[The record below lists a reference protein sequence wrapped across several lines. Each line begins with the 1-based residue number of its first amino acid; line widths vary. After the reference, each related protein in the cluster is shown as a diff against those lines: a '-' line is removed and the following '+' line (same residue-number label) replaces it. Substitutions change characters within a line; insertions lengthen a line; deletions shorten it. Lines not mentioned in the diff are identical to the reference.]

1 MIYSVTLRLTIQFDI
16 ACTSPRAIDGI
27 MFMTA
32 SNPIAAPTEP
42 QSPSAAID
50 AVCAHLDPLD
60 TESISLAQSSG
71 RVLAEAV
78 RADRASP
85 ALDMSSMDGFAV
97 RVADLNGMAS
107 TTGLPVAT
115 GADSEASIGH
125 APVSMQPGHAVR
137 IVTGAPIPI
146 GADAVVRHEDV
157 RIANGRA
164 LLQIAAS
171 AVQPGAFIRRQGE
184 NALKGAEI
192 LQAGTLIG
200 AASIGALATFGAA
213 SVRVHRR
220 VRVAIITTGDELVT
234 TDQTPA
240 PWQIRDSNGSVLASL
255 LGARPWIEVVAHLH
269 ATDDADVLAAV
280 LATALESADAVILT
294 GGVSMGHH
302 DHVPQVVSRL
312 GAATVFH
319 RLPQRPGRPM
329 LAAVLPRT
337 GARAPRLILGL
348 PGNPVSVMVTAR
360 RLGIPM
366 LGKLAGLPHGQF
378 TAPRLHTDGDDGAQ
392 LGMWWF
398 RLVSERVSAEGE
410 RRLQLLP
417 TKSSGDIAAAAT
429 STGFVEVAPHQGA
442 AGPNPFYPWMH

>member
-1 MIYSVTLRLTIQFDI
+1 
-16 ACTSPRAIDGI
+16 
-27 MFMTA
+27 MTA

-50 AVCAHLDPLD
+50 AVCVHLDPLE
-60 TESISLAQSSG
+60 TESIALALSPG
-71 RVLAEAV
+71 RVLAEVV

-97 RVADLNGMAS
+97 RVADLNAMAS
-107 TTGLPVAT
+107 ATGLPIAN
-115 GADSEASIGH
+115 GIGSEASIGQ
-125 APVSMQPGHAVR
+125 APVSMRAGHTIR

-157 RIANGRA
+157 RVVNGHA
-164 LLQIAAS
+164 LLQIAAN
-171 AVQPGAFIRRQGE
+171 AVQPGAFIRREGE
-184 NALKGAEI
+184 NASKDAEI
-192 LQAGTLIG
+192 LQPGTLIG
-200 AASIGALATFGAA
+200 AAAIGALATFGAA
-213 SVRVHRR
+213 SIRVHRR
-220 VRVAIITTGDELVT
+220 VRVVIITTGDELVT
-234 TDQTPA
+234 TDHTPA

-255 LGARPWIEVVAHLH
+255 LGARPWIKVVAHLH
-269 ATDDADVLAAV
+269 AKDDADALAAT
-280 LATALESADAVILT
+280 LAAALESADAVILT

-302 DHVPQVVSRL
+302 DHVPQVVARL
-312 GAATVFH
+312 GATTVFH

-329 LAAVLPRT
+329 LAAVLPRA
-337 GARAPRLILGL
+337 GARAPQLILGL

-366 LGKLAGLPHGQF
+366 LGKLAGLPHGYF
-378 TAPRLHTDGDDGAQ
+378 NAPRLHADGDDGAQ

-398 RLVSERVSAEGE
+398 RLVSERVTADGE

-429 STGFVEVAPHQGA
+429 STGFVEVAPHQSA
-442 AGPNPFYPWMH
+442 AGPNAFYPWMH

>member
-1 MIYSVTLRLTIQFDI
+1 MIYSVTLRLAIQFDI
-16 ACTSPRAIDGI
+16 ARTSPRAIDGI

-32 SNPIAAPTEP
+32 SNPIAVPTEP

-50 AVCAHLDPLD
+50 AVCVHLNPLD

-78 RADRASP
+78 RADRANP

-107 TTGLPVAT
+107 TTGLPMAT

-125 APVSMQPGHAVR
+125 APVSMQPGHAIR

-157 RIANGRA
+157 RVQNGFA

-171 AVQPGAFIRRQGE
+171 AVQPGAFIRRAGE
-184 NALKGAEI
+184 NAPQGAAI
-192 LQAGTLIG
+192 LQPGTLIG
-200 AASIGALATFGAA
+200 AAAIGALATFGAS

-220 VRVAIITTGDELVT
+220 VRVTIITTGDELVT
-234 TDQTPA
+234 TDRTPD

-255 LGARPWIEVVAHLH
+255 LGARAWIEVVAHLH
-269 ATDDADVLAAV
+269 AKDDADALAAT
-280 LATALESADAVILT
+280 LAKALDSADAVILT

-302 DHVPQVVSRL
+302 DHVPQVIERL
-312 GAATVFH
+312 GADTVFH

-329 LAAVLPRT
+329 LAAVLPRAGT
-337 GARAPRLILGL
+337 RAPRLILGL

-366 LGKLAGLPHGQF
+366 LGQLAGLPQGAF
-378 TAPRLHTDGDDGAQ
+378 TAPRLHIDGDDGAQ

-398 RLVSERVSAEGE
+398 RLVSERVTADGE

-417 TKSSGDIAAAAT
+417 TKSSGDIAAAAM
-429 STGFVEVAPHQGA
+429 STGFVEVPPNQSA
-442 AGPNPFYPWMH
+442 AGANAFYPWMH

>member
-107 TTGLPVAT
+107 TTGVPIST

-184 NALKGAEI
+184 NALNGAEI

-234 TDQTPA
+234 TDRTA

-255 LGARPWIEVVAHLH
+255 LGARSWIEVVAHLH

-398 RLVSERVSAEGE
+398 RLVSEQVSADGE

>member
-1 MIYSVTLRLTIQFDI
+1 MIYSVTLRLVIQFDI
-16 ACTSPRAIDGI
+16 ACTLPRAIDGI

-32 SNPIAAPTEP
+32 SNPIAVPTEP

-50 AVCAHLDPLD
+50 AVCAHLDPLE
-60 TESISLAQSSG
+60 TESVSLAHSSG

-78 RADRASP
+78 HADRASP

-97 RVADLNGMAS
+97 RVADLNGVAS
-107 TTGLPVAT
+107 TTGLPIAT

-125 APVSMQPGHAVR
+125 APVSMQPGHAIR

-157 RIANGRA
+157 RIASGCA

-184 NALKGAEI
+184 NASKGAEI
-192 LQAGTLIG
+192 LQPGTLIG

-213 SVRVHRR
+213 CVRVHRR
-220 VRVAIITTGDELVT
+220 VRVAIITTGDELVA
-234 TDQTPA
+234 TDRTPA
-240 PWQIRDSNGSVLASL
+240 PWQIRDSNESVLASL

-269 ATDDADVLAAV
+269 ATDDAD
-280 LATALESADAVILT
+280 
-294 GGVSMGHH
+294 
-302 DHVPQVVSRL
+302 
-312 GAATVFH
+312 VFH

-366 LGKLAGLPHGQF
+366 LGKLAGLPNGQF

-398 RLVSERVSAEGE
+398 RLVSERGSADGE
-410 RRLQLLP
+410 RRLHLLP

-429 STGFVEVAPHQGA
+429 STGFVEVPPNQGA
-442 AGPNPFYPWMH
+442 SGPNSFYPWMH

>member
-1 MIYSVTLRLTIQFDI
+1 
-16 ACTSPRAIDGI
+16 
-27 MFMTA
+27 MTA

-50 AVCAHLDPLD
+50 AVCAHLDALE
-60 TESISLAQSSG
+60 TESIALALSPG
-71 RVLAEAV
+71 RVLAEVV

-97 RVADLNGMAS
+97 RVADLNAMAS
-107 TTGLPVAT
+107 ATGLPIAT
-115 GADSEASIGH
+115 GIDREASIGQ
-125 APVSMQPGHAVR
+125 APVSMRAGHAIR

-146 GADAVVRHEDV
+146 GADSVVRHEDV
-157 RIANGRA
+157 RVADGRA

-171 AVQPGAFIRRQGE
+171 AVQSGAFIRRAGE
-184 NALKGAEI
+184 NASKGAEI
-192 LQAGTLIG
+192 LRSGTLIG
-200 AASIGALATFGAA
+200 AAAIGALATFGAS
-213 SVRVHRR
+213 SVCVHRR
-220 VRVAIITTGDELVT
+220 VRVAIITTGDELVS
-234 TDQTPA
+234 TDRTPA

-255 LGARPWIEVVAHLH
+255 LGARPWIEVVAHMY
-269 ATDDADVLAAV
+269 AKDDADALAAT
-280 LATALESADAVILT
+280 LAAALESADAVILT

-302 DHVPQVVSRL
+302 DHVPQVVARL
-312 GAATVFH
+312 GATTVFH

-329 LAAVLPRT
+329 LAAVLP
-337 GARAPRLILGL
+337 GAGTRAPRLILGL

-366 LGKLAGLPHGQF
+366 LGQLAGLARGEF
-378 TAPRLHTDGDDGAQ
+378 AAPRLHIDGNDGAQ

-398 RLVSERVSAEGE
+398 RLVSERITSDGE

-429 STGFVEVAPHQGA
+429 STGFVEVAPHQSA
-442 AGPNPFYPWMH
+442 AGPNAFYPWMH

>member
-1 MIYSVTLRLTIQFDI
+1 
-16 ACTSPRAIDGI
+16 
-27 MFMTA
+27 MTA

-50 AVCAHLDPLD
+50 AVCAHLDALE
-60 TESISLAQSSG
+60 TESIALAQSPG

-97 RVADLNGMAS
+97 RVADLNAMAS
-107 TTGLPVAT
+107 ATGLPIAT
-115 GADSEASIGH
+115 GIDSEASIGH
-125 APVSMQPGHAVR
+125 APVSMQPGHAIR

-157 RIANGRA
+157 RVANGRA
-164 LLQIAAS
+164 VLQIAAN
-171 AVQPGAFIRRQGE
+171 AVQPGAFIRREGE
-184 NALKGAEI
+184 NASKDAEI
-192 LQAGTLIG
+192 LQSGTLIG
-200 AASIGALATFGAA
+200 AAAIGALATFGAA
-213 SVRVHRR
+213 NIRVHRR
-220 VRVAIITTGDELVT
+220 VRVAIIITGDELVT
-234 TDQTPA
+234 TDRTPA

-255 LGARPWIEVVAHLH
+255 LGARPWIEVVAHMH
-269 ATDDADVLAAV
+269 AQDDADALAAT
-280 LATALESADAVILT
+280 LAAALESADAVILT

-302 DHVPQVVSRL
+302 DHVPQVVARL

-329 LAAVLPRT
+329 LAAVLPRAGT
-337 GARAPRLILGL
+337 RAPRLILGL

-366 LGKLAGLPHGQF
+366 LGKLAGLDRSEF
-378 TAPRLHTDGDDGAQ
+378 AAPRLHTDGDDGAQ

-398 RLVSERVSAEGE
+398 RLVSERVTADGE

-429 STGFVEVAPHQGA
+429 STGFVEVAPHQSA
-442 AGPNPFYPWMH
+442 AGPNAFYSWMH